1 MKCLYREWFMTRKVE
16 KDEFGC
22 DIEFKV
28 HKKKRCPTCRRIVM
42 VGFLDYIGEMYKKHP
57 EVND

>member
-1 MKCLYREWFMTRKVE
+1 MTRKIE

-22 DIEFKV
+22 EVVYKMSKN
-28 HKKKRCPTCRRIVM
+28 KKCPTCRRIVTQAEM
-42 VGFLDYIGEMYKKHP
+42 AYIQEQYKKHP